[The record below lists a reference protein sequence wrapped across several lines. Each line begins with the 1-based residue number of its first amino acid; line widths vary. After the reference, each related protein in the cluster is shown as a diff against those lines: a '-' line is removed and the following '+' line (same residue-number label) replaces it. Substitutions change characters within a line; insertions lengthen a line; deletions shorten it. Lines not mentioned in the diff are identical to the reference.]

1 MQRDMTGLT
10 IIAMGGG
17 GCTNHADP
25 LLDDWILALLGEPRP
40 RIGFLGTASD
50 NAPDKLRGFHVA
62 FAGRA
67 EIAPLLPADASA
79 NTCAAWLAGLDMV
92 YVGGGDMLK
101 LRREWIRSDWAE
113 SIAAAARRGLTIA
126 GVSAGAMC
134 WFKQGF
140 SKAESD
146 HFRAVPGLGLVPGSC
161 CPHFTDEP
169 ERKPA
174 FEAALSAEL
183 IMNGIAIDDGVAVLC
198 TEAGPRS
205 FFTARAGHASYRFF
219 CQNATLRT
227 EKLPLWRSER

>member
-1 MQRDMTGLT
+1 MTGLT

-25 LLDDWILALLGEPRP
+25 LLDDWIYALLGKPRP

-50 NAPDKLRGFHVA
+50 NAPDKIRGFRVR

-79 NTCAAWLAGLDMV
+79 NTCSAWLAGLDLV
-92 YVGGGDMLK
+92 YVGGGNMLK
-101 LRREWIRSDWAE
+101 LRRAWIKSYWAE

-134 WFKQGF
+134 WFEQGF

-146 HFRAVPGLGLVPGSC
+146 QFRAVSGLGLIPGSC
-161 CPHFTDEP
+161 CPHFSEEP

-174 FEAALSAEL
+174 FEAALLAET
-183 IMNGIAIDDGVAVLC
+183 IMDGVAIDDGVAVLC
-198 TEAGPRS
+198 TEAGPRF
-205 FFTARAGHASYRFF
+205 FFTARVGHAAYRFF
-219 CQNATLRT
+219 RKNATIRT
-227 EKLPLWRSER
+227 EELPLWRS